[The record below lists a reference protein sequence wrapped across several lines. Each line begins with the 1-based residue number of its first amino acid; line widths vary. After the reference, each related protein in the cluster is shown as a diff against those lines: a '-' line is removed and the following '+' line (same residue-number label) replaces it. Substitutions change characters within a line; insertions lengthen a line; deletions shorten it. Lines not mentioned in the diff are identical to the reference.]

1 MSFDE
6 VLVFVTSCVYSG
18 FSIVRW
24 YGKLTPIRPV
34 RRDKA
39 VKHVLSLLP
48 LISFL
53 VIVFTLR
60 FLASFDVVNDY
71 VYILFY
77 ILLGYTWVFLGIRW
91 IFRFFDISWIDDV
104 LNMNNRAALITVS
117 GAFLGLVMIY
127 SGANIG
133 DGPGWWCVVF
143 AGGLGLVSW
152 FLLRLVNSFTEVFER
167 ITVDRDV
174 YCGSASAVTCWPAD
188 NTGKGV
194 RRRLDL
200 LLSYSD
206 RVPGRLAGPAAD
218 CDGILVERYH
228 MQGKMSETSTT
239 YLFGSLY
246 WAFAYIAFAVISVTF
261 PDDRKPDIRQC
272 TGSLLEPLWLTGSI
286 PAAGAML

>member
-117 GAFLGLVMIY
+117 GAFLGLVMIF

-152 FLLRLVNSFTEVFER
+152 FLLGRLVNSFTEVFER

-174 YCGSASAVTCWPAD
+174 YCGIRFGGYLLASGIILARACAGDWTSFYHTVIEFLVGWPVLPLTAM
-188 NTGKGV
+188 
-194 RRRLDL
+194 
-200 LLSYSD
+200 
-206 RVPGRLAGPAAD
+206 A
-218 CDGILVERYH
+218 ILVERYYIRRA
-228 MQGKMSETSTT
+228 KMSETLNDT

-246 WAFAYIAFAVISVTF
+246 WAFAYIAFAVISVTLF
-261 PDDRKPDIRQC
+261 PMIENPIYD
-272 TGSLLEPLWLTGSI
+272 SV
-286 PAAGAML
+286 PAVY